1 MTAEQ
6 AVPILARWI
15 RELQVDLAE
24 KRVENEYLRQR
35 AQLAADV
42 RWWMENHTPSEVLDL
57 AQAVG

>member
-6 AVPILARWI
+6 AVPILVRMI

-24 KRVENEYLRQR
+24 KRVENEHLRQR
-35 AQLAADV
+35 ARLAADV
-42 RWWMENHTPSEVLDL
+42 RWWMEKHTPSEVLEL

>member
-6 AVPILARWI
+6 AVPILARMV

-42 RWWMENHTPSEVLDL
+42 RWWMENHTPSEVLEL